1 MSRMLDGP
9 TSEPDLHRDEPP
21 TAIRHGNPVA
31 AERHRRYRRR
41 SVVSLI
47 LLSVLVLGVLASL
60 AFGQFVIP
68 MADVVPGLFGQGKRS
83 IVFVL
88 QTLRLP
94 RTLAAVLVGAALAVS
109 GSIFQVLTRNPLAS
123 PDILG
128 ITGAAGL
135 GAAYAILVLSV
146 SGPSVALC
154 AGLAALV
161 AAGLIYWLS
170 WRRGTNGYRLILV
183 GIGIAA
189 IATAL
194 TSWLLTQRQALEAER
209 ALIWITGSLNDVSTP
224 ELSCLAIV
232 CAVGFVIVPLV
243 QRRLNTLE
251 FGDQTATALGA
262 RPETTRAVAVLIA
275 VALAAAAVAVAGPVT
290 FIALVAPPIA
300 RRLVRTPGVVPL
312 VSALVGALLV
322 LGSDTAAHDLLAN
335 QPVGVVTGIVGAP
348 YLIFL
353 LTRRTT

>member
-1 MSRMLDGP
+1 MSRIA
-9 TSEPDLHRDEPP
+9 TSEARAPSRKPVG
-21 TAIRHGNPVA
+21 RNPVA
-31 AERHRRYRRR
+31 IERHRRYRRR
-41 SVVSLI
+41 SLISLI

-60 AFGQFVIP
+60 AFGEFVIP
-68 MADVVPGLFGQGKRS
+68 LSDVVPGLFGQGRRS

-94 RTLAAVLVGAALAVS
+94 RTVAAVLVGAALAVS

-135 GAAYAILVLSV
+135 GAAYAILVLSL
-146 SGPSVALC
+146 SGPAVALF
-154 AGLAALV
+154 AGLAALI
-161 AAGLIYWLS
+161 AAALIYVLS
-170 WRRGTNGYRLILV
+170 WRRGTSGYRLILV

-189 IATAL
+189 MGTAL

-209 ALIWITGSLNDVSTP
+209 ALIWITGSLNNVSGA
-224 ELSCLAIV
+224 ELACLAVV
-232 CAVGFVIVPLV
+232 CAVGFVAVPLI
-243 QRRLNTLE
+243 QRRLSVLE
-251 FGDQTATALGA
+251 LGDETATALGSH
-262 RPETTRAVAVLIA
+262 PETTRAVAVLIA
-275 VALAAAAVAVAGPVT
+275 VALAAAAVAVAGPLT
-290 FIALVAPPIA
+290 FIALVAPPVA

-322 LGSDTAAHDLLAN
+322 LGSDTAAHYLLAN

-348 YLIFL
+348 YLMFL